1 MRSRASAL
9 HVLGALGPF
18 AMGSALW
25 GAVAGLVGLQV
36 ALCTAAA
43 LMLGNLLPARRFP
56 LRMGA
61 VHEVTQAPFEGL
73 LVQDQPDAEAGPV
86 SVALSWRIQPELGC
100 SLTLA
105 AQRSA
110 VAAC

>member
-9 HVLGALGPF
+9 HVLSALGPF

-43 LMLGNLLPARRFP
+43 LMLGNLLLARRFP

-61 VHEVTQAPFEGL
+61 VREVTQAPFEGL